1 MGQIRHAGRYL
12 LAQLLTNS
20 VIHGHVD
27 ESYVSLKQR
36 ELTEGKGNYVQSVSL
51 LSAVVIKKR
60 NGACFE

>member
-1 MGQIRHAGRYL
+1 MAGQYSSQYVISPILLCVESVYL
-12 LAQLLTNS
+12 A
-20 VIHGHVD
+20 
-27 ESYVSLKQR
+27 K